1 MKRGIRNGW
10 LSVPSVRPEKWNS
23 SSKGLSGNYSCIIVE
38 RATMNPASHSP
49 LTFLAGPCIRNAYTS
64 LVSKEKLG
72 NEVAR
77 SLMYRARVIGKKE
90 AISQLPAL
98 FVFLR
103 MPLIDVLAVPI
114 AVFSFFFF
122 FLRNATI
129 IDKLDRGSAGKYRFY
144 FYLLRGK
151 KNSNID
157 THDAFS

>member
-1 MKRGIRNGW
+1 
-10 LSVPSVRPEKWNS
+10 
-23 SSKGLSGNYSCIIVE
+23 
-38 RATMNPASHSP
+38 MNPASHSP

-103 MPLIDVLAVPI
+103 IPLIDVLAVPI

-122 FLRNATI
+122 LRNATI
-129 IDKLDRGSAGKYRFY
+129 IDKLDRGID
-144 FYLLRGK
+144 LLENIVSISTSYK

-157 THDAFS
+157 THCQMRFHNCREWLDL

>member
-1 MKRGIRNGW
+1 
-10 LSVPSVRPEKWNS
+10 
-23 SSKGLSGNYSCIIVE
+23 
-38 RATMNPASHSP
+38 MNPASHSP

-122 FLRNATI
+122 FFLTRQN
-129 IDKLDRGSAGKYRFY
+129 DRA
-144 FYLLRGK
+144 K
-151 KNSNID
+151 KNLSID
-157 THDAFS
+157 MFVRCVFVIERIS

>member
-1 MKRGIRNGW
+1 
-10 LSVPSVRPEKWNS
+10 
-23 SSKGLSGNYSCIIVE
+23 
-38 RATMNPASHSP
+38 MNPASHSP

-122 FLRNATI
+122 FFFAKRN
-129 IDKLDRGSAGKYRFY
+129 DNR
-144 FYLLRGK
+144 
-151 KNSNID
+151 
-157 THDAFS
+157 

>member
-1 MKRGIRNGW
+1 
-10 LSVPSVRPEKWNS
+10 
-23 SSKGLSGNYSCIIVE
+23 
-38 RATMNPASHSP
+38 MNPASHSP

-122 FLRNATI
+122 FFLRNATI
-129 IDKLDRGSAGKYRFY
+129 IDKLDRGIDLLENIVSISISYEARKIQISIRMMRFRNCREW
-144 FYLLRGK
+144 LDL
-151 KNSNID
+151 
-157 THDAFS
+157 